1 MKGFVRVSFQKICEK
16 IHEGPTFSRLDRLL
30 PIAPRA
36 ALTNQTKP
44 AQINRSCLRGV
55 GAAPT
60 VVVIGGV
67 SAHHFTG
74 FGCVRVRVARGFP
87 QPRFPN
93 LYFQYFCVFHIFIF
107 LCVFHIF
114 HIFCVMVIFSL
125 LISYFKDNLLF

>member
-36 ALTNQTKP
+36 APTNQTKP

-87 QPRFPN
+87 QPPFP
-93 LYFQYFCVFHIFIF
+93 HSIFSIF
-107 LCVFHIF
+107 LCF
-114 HIFCVMVIFSL
+114 
-125 LISYFKDNLLF
+125 SYFYFFVCFSYLSYFLRYGDFFIINFIF